1 MCEQPEKE
9 EMIGRGEKKK
19 KKKSGQWR
27 RNIYHKSFFVGET
40 NTTRVCDHLFKPRE
54 LALQF
59 VLSVTK
65 PTSNGPPHLCVYVM
79 YILCPSL
86 LFSAQFHSKQTHFSS
101 SFFSSIAVSTFS
113 KTLLPAVCIR
123 PLSPV
128 SIDRPVKGDS
138 PPSSCIPHL
147 FTRSAYSHRRYYVS
161 IVITTG
167 SSRFTKD
174 FPIP

>member
-19 KKKSGQWR
+19 KKKLGQWR

-101 SFFSSIAVSTFS
+101 SFFLLLLYQRFPRRSFRLYVSVLSRLLVLIVRSRGILPPPAVS
-113 KTLLPAVCIR
+113 LI
-123 PLSPV
+123 
-128 SIDRPVKGDS
+128 
-138 PPSSCIPHL
+138 SSQDPRTAIGAIMCQL
-147 FTRSAYSHRRYYVS
+147 
-161 IVITTG
+161 
-167 SSRFTKD
+167 
-174 FPIP
+174 